1 MPKRSWPNES
11 SAGSRASVPSPW
23 RIEVRVPSNI
33 KTADDQIARRA
44 LKIIAWDTTIPN
56 KKVQVK
62 VGNGWIT
69 LSGRVEWHCQKLG
82 AERAVRRLS
91 GVAGVTNLIKVRPCA
106 EVSDI
111 KHRIEESLRRSAEV
125 DAGRIHITVTG
136 GKVTLDGTVHAWHE
150 KQVAQEAAWSA
161 RGVSEVEDHVM
172 ID

>member
-1 MPKRSWPNES
+1 MAERVVCRVK
-11 SAGSRASVPSPW
+11 GFRAIAQK
-23 RIEVRVPSNI
+23 IEVGVPSNI

-56 KKVQVK
+56 QKVQVK

-69 LSGRVEWHCQKLG
+69 LSGQVEWHCQKLG